1 MTKRLYSM
9 KELDQK
15 ILEILTNDAR
25 TPHAQIGEEV
35 GLSRPAVT
43 ERVKKLEQS
52 GIIEGYSAI
61 LNPEAV
67 GKSITAFISA
77 KHQGVLNDEVQVT
90 LNELAKYG
98 EILEI
103 HSIAGEDCFLIKVR
117 TTDMKSL
124 NRIVNHMKQPPLTMV
139 TKTTIVLETYFE
151 KVGGTV
157 LRESK

>member
-1 MTKRLYSM
+1 M
-9 KELDQK
+9 KDLDQK

-43 ERVKKLEQS
+43 ERVKKLELS
-52 GIIEGYSAI
+52 GIIEGYSAV
-61 LNPEAV
+61 LNPEAL
-67 GKSITAFISA
+67 GQSLTAFISA

-90 LNELAKYG
+90 LNELAKHG

-103 HSIAGEDCFLIKVR
+103 HSIAGDDCFLIKVR

-124 NRIVNHMKQPPLTMV
+124 NRIVNHMKQHPLRMV

-151 KVGGTV
+151 KVGGTI

>member
-1 MTKRLYSM
+1 M

-35 GLSRPAVT
+35 GLSRPAIT

-52 GIIEGYSAI
+52 GIIEGYSAV
-61 LNPEAV
+61 LNPEAL
-67 GKSITAFISA
+67 GQSITAFISA
-77 KHQGVLNDEVQVT
+77 KHHGILNDEAQVT
-90 LNELAKYG
+90 LNELAKHD

-124 NRIVNHMKQPPLTMV
+124 NRIVNHMKQPPLKMV

-151 KVGGTV
+151 KVGGTI
-157 LRESK
+157 LRQSK